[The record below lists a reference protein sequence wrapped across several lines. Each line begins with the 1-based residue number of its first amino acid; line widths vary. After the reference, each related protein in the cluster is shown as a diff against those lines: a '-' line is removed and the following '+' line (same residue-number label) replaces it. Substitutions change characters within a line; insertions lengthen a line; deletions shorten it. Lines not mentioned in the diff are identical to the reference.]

1 MTTAKLK
8 LEISEMDNLNLMNCD
23 DETLEDAI
31 NRLEEL
37 LEIADTLN
45 EEASDDGEA
54 SDMMEQIED
63 LQYSINAELDGRY
76 DEAYEED
83 Y

>member
-8 LEISEMDNLNLMNCD
+8 LEISEMDNLNLMKCD

>member
-1 MTTAKLK
+1 MTIDTLK
-8 LEISEMDNLNLMNCD
+8 NEISEIDNLNLMKCD

-37 LEIADTLN
+37 LELTDTLN
-45 EEASDDGEA
+45 EMATDDGET
-54 SDMMEQIED
+54 SEMMEQIED
-63 LQYSINAELDGRY
+63 LQYSINAELDSRY

>member
-1 MTTAKLK
+1 MTIAKLK
-8 LEISEMDNLNLMNCD
+8 IEISDIEVLDLMKSD

-31 NRLEEL
+31 NRLDEL
-37 LEIADTLN
+37 MEVADTLDA
-45 EEASDDGEA
+45 EATDDGETSEA
-54 SDMMEQIED
+54 MEQIED